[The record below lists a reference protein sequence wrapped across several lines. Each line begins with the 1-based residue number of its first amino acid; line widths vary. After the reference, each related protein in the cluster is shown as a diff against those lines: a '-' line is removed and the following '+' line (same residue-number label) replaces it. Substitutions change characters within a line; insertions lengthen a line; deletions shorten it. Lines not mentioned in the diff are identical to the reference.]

1 MGMRKR
7 WSRSEA
13 TERGRVFLEA
23 SVGEISVKEACG
35 KLGITRQRFY
45 ELEDRAIGSFLEALA
60 PKPPG
65 RPGKGKDPTQEFRKE
80 IETLKKENQKLWL
93 YVKVL
98 RKLAG
103 IEDRGKKGRRFK
115 ADVGGG
121 SEADDS

>member
-1 MGMRKR
+1 MRKR
-7 WSRSEA
+7 WSRAEV
-13 TERGRVFLEA
+13 TERGRVFLAA

-45 ELEDRAIGSFLEALA
+45 ELEDRAIGSFLDALV

-65 RPGKGKDPTQEFRKE
+65 RPGKAKDPTEDLRKE
-80 IETLKKENQKLWL
+80 IEGLKKENQKLWL

-103 IEDRGKKGRRFK
+103 IEDRGKKGRRFP
-115 ADVGGG
+115 ADAGGG
-121 SEADDS
+121 GEADDS